1 MTYAE
6 LYNEAAALIEKGWT
20 QDVYSRNEKGYQCD
34 PGDKSAV
41 SWCLSGALLLASDH
55 QDSGFLRGARAYLRL
70 ETAASIWNDSPGRT
84 QREVVKLLKNA
95 ARRAAAV
102 K

>member
-6 LYNEAAALIEKGWT
+6 LYNVAAALIEKGWN
-20 QDVYSRNEKGYQCD
+20 QDVYSRDKEGNSCD
-34 PGDKSAV
+34 PGEKSAV

-55 QDSGFLRGARAYLRL
+55 LDSDFLRGARAYLGL